1 MSEQEI
7 LNAVQDIF
15 RDNFDDDTLEITRS
29 TCADDIEDW
38 DSLEQINLL
47 TAIEKKFNIK
57 FKLAD
62 VRGLKDVGDLL
73 DLVARMVYKP
83 CLPEGAREY
92 VRRHPAAFF
101 RTTKEPAMNHY
112 TLAEMTPGLTEEF
125 TVTVTPEMM
134 DAFRAITGDVSP
146 IHIDADYARGRGF
159 PGRVVY
165 GMLGASFFSTL
176 AGVYLPGE
184 HCLLHGVECK
194 FAKPIFIGDT
204 LTVKGTVV
212 GVSEIGSEAEIK
224 AVITNQDGKRVTRG
238 IIKAGL
244 AK

>member
-1 MSEQEI
+1 MAKQKPG
-7 LNAVQDIF
+7 VYD
-15 RDNFDDDTLEITRS
+15 RVLE
-29 TCADDIEDW
+29 CA
-38 DSLEQINLL
+38 
-47 TAIEKKFNIK
+47 K
-57 FKLAD
+57 
-62 VRGLKDVGDLL
+62 
-73 DLVARMVYKP
+73 
-83 CLPEGAREY
+83 
-92 VRRHPAAFF
+92 
-101 RTTKEPAMNHY
+101 
-112 TLAEMTPGLTEEF
+112 EEF
-125 TVTVTPEMM
+125 LSKGFL
-134 DAFRAITGDVSP
+134 DASLRTIAQAAETSTGSIYTRFGDKEGLFRAIAEPVVDQFKAITGDVSP
-146 IHIDADYARGRGF
+146 IHIDADYAKDRGF

-204 LTVKGTVV
+204 LTVKGTVER
-212 GVSEIGSEAEIK
+212 VSEIGSEAEIK